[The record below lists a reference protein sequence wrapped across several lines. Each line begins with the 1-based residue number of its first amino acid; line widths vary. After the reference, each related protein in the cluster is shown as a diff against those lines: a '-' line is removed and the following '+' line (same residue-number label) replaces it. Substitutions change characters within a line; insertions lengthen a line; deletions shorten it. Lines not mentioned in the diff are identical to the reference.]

1 MADTSFGPVLYA
13 AGVMAN
19 AVRTLLS
26 EPRVPDPPQRV
37 SRDWVVMAAIVV
49 VAVLETVLRDD
60 LTWPLLQLV
69 FTLALAL
76 TLLWRRT
83 HPLGM
88 VAIAFGAMATYE
100 ITFYLASEP
109 SDGLYTGAFMLLLPY
124 ALLRWGAGR
133 EVVPGMIMML
143 SVAVL
148 SLITGNA
155 DIGETVGG
163 IIILLFPAEL
173 GAVIRYQA
181 TSRLRRADQIR
192 LREREQLA
200 RELHDTVAHHVSAIA
215 IQAQAGR
222 TVATTDPDAAMR
234 ALEAI
239 EEEASRSLTE
249 MRAMVGVLRSDEK
262 ADLAP
267 QRGIADIERLAHSA
281 GNAPRISVALSGDL
295 DNLTPSVEAAVYR
308 LAQESITNA
317 RRHARHVTNVGVEV
331 VGGADQVRL
340 TVRDNGDASLLGA
353 DSVDGYGLE
362 GMAERARLLG
372 GTFEAGP
379 STDRGWT
386 IDAVLPK
393 TGVTE

>member
-1 MADTSFGPVLYA
+1 
-13 AGVMAN
+13 
-19 AVRTLLS
+19 
-26 EPRVPDPPQRV
+26 
-37 SRDWVVMAAIVV
+37 
-49 VAVLETVLRDD
+49 
-60 LTWPLLQLV
+60 
-69 FTLALAL
+69 
-76 TLLWRRT
+76 
-83 HPLGM
+83 
-88 VAIAFGAMATYE
+88 
-100 ITFYLASEP
+100 
-109 SDGLYTGAFMLLLPY
+109 MLLLPY

-133 EVVPGMIMML
+133 EIVPGMIMML

-148 SLITGNA
+148 STVTGNS
-155 DIGETVGG
+155 DIGETVAG
-163 IIILLFPAEL
+163 IVILLFPAEL

-222 TVATTDPDAAMR
+222 TVAATDPDAAMR

-239 EEEASRSLTE
+239 EEEASRSLAE

-281 GNAPRISVALSGDL
+281 GDAPRISVALSGDL
-295 DNLTPSVEAAVYR
+295 DDLTPSVEAAIYR

-331 VGGADQVRL
+331 VGDASRVRL

-393 TGVTE
+393 TGVAE